1 MGKDTRMI
9 GIDNN
14 QQYP

>member
-1 MGKDTRMI
+1 MI

-14 QQYP
+14 MNYIP